1 MDRQL
6 TFLYPVIAI
15 LALGAVAWFGLA
27 DTGATWNI
35 GIIGPLTGTASP
47 YGIGQ
52 RNGAKLAI
60 DQINAAGGINGRR
73 ISGMFIDDAN
83 EKVKAAEVARELI
96 YRQGVHL
103 ILGSISSDNTMN
115 LQRLCERA
123 QVPLLTSVSTN
134 PFITRV
140 NFAYTFRCLSD
151 DDVQARE
158 LANYTTGKLNLRRV
172 AILHDANK
180 YGSQGARTYATIARS
195 LGQTIVTNES
205 YDGGSTN
212 FRIQLERIKAANPDG
227 LLIWGLVNESALA
240 ARQAR
245 ELGLN
250 MPIFGG
256 DGMAPDAFLY
266 LAGMAAEGTVLTFPF
281 DPLRGGDL
289 ARKFS
294 SEYRQ
299 AFGQPPDSFAA
310 HAYDGIMLLAQ
321 AIRTSDGTTAGIRDA
336 LARINEYQGVTGKG
350 GFDASGNETRPVQLA
365 RVQNGAFIPLTTG
378 ENR

>member
-6 TFLYPVIAI
+6 PFLYPVIAI

-35 GIIGPLTGTASP
+35 GIIGPLTGSASP
-47 YGIGQ
+47 YGLGQ
-52 RNGAKLAI
+52 KNGAKLAI

-73 ISGMFIDDAN
+73 ISGIFIDDAN

-172 AILHDANK
+172 AIIHDSNK
-180 YGSQGARTYATIARS
+180 YGSQGARTYAAIARS
-195 LGQTIVTNES
+195 LGQTITLSES
-205 YDGGSTN
+205 FDGGSTN
-212 FRIQLERIKAANPDG
+212 FRTQLERIKAATPDG
-227 LLIWGLVNESALA
+227 LLIWGLVNESALV

-281 DPLRGGDL
+281 DPLRGGDQ
-289 ARKFS
+289 ARKFN

-299 AFGQPPDSFAA
+299 AFGQGPDSFAA

-321 AIRTSDGTTAGIRDA
+321 AIRASDGTTAGIRDA

-365 RVQNGAFIPLTTG
+365 RIQNGAFIPLTTG